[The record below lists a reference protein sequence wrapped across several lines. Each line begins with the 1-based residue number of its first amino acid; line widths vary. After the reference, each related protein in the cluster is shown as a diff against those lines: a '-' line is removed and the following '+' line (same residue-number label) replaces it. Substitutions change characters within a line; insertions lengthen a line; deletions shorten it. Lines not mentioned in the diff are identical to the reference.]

1 MYELLFVQGQTLK
14 SKRKSTLVAT
24 GESYE
29 QLMEVM
35 KSDLAKRRITAPYFR
50 IITRDDATVID
61 YGSYTSKYIIK
72 KV

>member
-14 SKRKSTLVAT
+14 NRGKSTLVTT

-29 QLMEVM
+29 QLFEVM
-35 KSDLAKRRITAPYFR
+35 KSELAKRGILAPYFR
-50 IITRDDATVID
+50 VITKEDATVID

>member
-14 SKRKSTLVAT
+14 NTGRSTSVAT
-24 GESYE
+24 RESQK
-29 QLMEVM
+29 QLLDLM
-35 KSDLAKRRITAPYFR
+35 KSDLAKKGIFPPYYR
-50 IITRDDATVID
+50 IITKEDRMVID

>member
-14 SKRKSTLVAT
+14 NRGRSTLVAT

-35 KSDLAKRRITAPYFR
+35 KSDLAKRKITAPYLR
-50 IITRDDATVID
+50 IITREDATIID

>member
-14 SKRKSTLVAT
+14 NRGWSTRIAN
-24 GESYE
+24 GEDHD
-29 QLMEVM
+29 QLIEVM
-35 KSDLAKRRITAPYFR
+35 RKDLKTKGIVVPYFR
-50 IITRDDATVID
+50 MITKEDATVID

>member
-14 SKRKSTLVAT
+14 NIGWSTSVAT
-24 GESYE
+24 RESHE
-29 QLMEVM
+29 ELVDLM
-35 KSDLAKRRITAPYFR
+35 KSDLAKKGIFPPYYR
-50 IITRDDATVID
+50 IITKEDRMVID

>member
-14 SKRKSTLVAT
+14 NRGWSTSVAA
-24 GESYE
+24 GESHE
-29 QLMEVM
+29 ELVDLM
-35 KSDLAKRRITAPYFR
+35 KSDLKKKGIFPPYYR
-50 IITRDDATVID
+50 IITKEDRMVID